1 MNFIKGKFDG
11 KYFMVY
17 IVEEDTEDSEKEIL
31 KPSNIKI
38 SLPQNLKD
46 KLKNYVDIDVVLG
59 IRPEDISLFRGK
71 NTSEGDILKVESDLS
86 ELLGNETIIY
96 ASINNQNITLKTEKE
111 VNSKE
116 HQEFYIKLK
125 LEKAHF
131 FDVETTKVI

>member
-1 MNFIKGKFDG
+1 
-11 KYFMVY
+11 MVY
-17 IVEEDTEDSEKEIL
+17 IVEEDSEDSEKEVL

-46 KLKNYVDIDVVLG
+46 KLKNYVDKDVVLG

-71 NTSEGDILKVESDLS
+71 NVSEGDILKVESDLS